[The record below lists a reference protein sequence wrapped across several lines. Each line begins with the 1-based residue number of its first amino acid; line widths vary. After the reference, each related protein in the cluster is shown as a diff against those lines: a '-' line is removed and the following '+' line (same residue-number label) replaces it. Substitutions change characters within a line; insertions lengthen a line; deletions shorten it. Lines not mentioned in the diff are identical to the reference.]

1 MTFWASLIKKL
12 EGQLMSNF
20 YCAKIIKEIIYENYL
35 QLTPSYGVVILD

>member
-1 MTFWASLIKKL
+1 MLNL
-12 EGQLMSNF
+12 